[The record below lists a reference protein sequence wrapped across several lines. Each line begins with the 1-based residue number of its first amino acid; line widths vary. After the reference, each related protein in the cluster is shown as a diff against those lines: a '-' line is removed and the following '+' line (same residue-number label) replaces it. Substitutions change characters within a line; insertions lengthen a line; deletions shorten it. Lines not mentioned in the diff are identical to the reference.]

1 MQGVGGRSAK
11 GKGTLATRDNKG
23 RGMQTEAEGKPQGGW
38 GVARRW
44 DQGSRPRPKA
54 MSSIHTS
61 SLVMVGRM
69 REGMRGRWEG
79 GNSTHTAASTAR
91 DTNSALDTAA
101 EPTWGGLHS
110 KARGGGGGAHR
121 NE

>member
-1 MQGVGGRSAK
+1 
-11 GKGTLATRDNKG
+11 
-23 RGMQTEAEGKPQGGW
+23 
-38 GVARRW
+38 
-44 DQGSRPRPKA
+44 
-54 MSSIHTS
+54 
-61 SLVMVGRM
+61 M

-110 KARGGGGGAHR
+110 KARGGGAGGHTAMS
-121 NE
+121 EPPMPVKASTSPI